1 MSDKSRDITQLLIE
15 LRDGSQKAYDRL
27 FSLLYRELHNIAWR
41 EISGEPGVHTYSKTD
56 LVHEVYLKLLGQESL
71 DLKNRQHFFAVCSKA
86 MRQILIDY
94 ARKRSRKKRGGS
106 DRPSTYI
113 DELMSAD
120 HEADELIQIDEALT
134 RLSEFDERLADIVEM
149 HYFGEMNFDDI
160 AQVMGLSERTVY
172 RDWAK
177 ARALLYKEQKRK
189 E

>member
-1 MSDKSRDITQLLIE
+1 MTDKRQGITQLLVD
-15 LRDGSQKAYDRL
+15 LRDGSQQAYDQL
-27 FSLLYRELHNIAWR
+27 FSILYSELHSIAMR
-41 EISGEPGVHTYSKTD
+41 EISGEGKVHTYSKTD
-56 LVHEVYLKLLGQESL
+56 LVHEVYLKLSGQQTL
-71 DLKNRQHFFAVCSKA
+71 DLKNRQHFFAICAKA

-94 ARKRSRKKRGGS
+94 ARKRSRKKRGGK

-113 DELMSAD
+113 DEIMSAD
-120 HEADELIQIDEALT
+120 HQADDLLEIDKAVT
-134 RLSEFDERLADIVEM
+134 KLSGFDERLADIVEM

-177 ARALLYKEQKRK
+177 ARAWLYKELKRK